1 MIRHHPD
8 DSLLMAL
15 AAGSIPRG
23 PSVVVAAHVERCGE
37 CLRKFREFEA
47 VGGLLLDQIEPVA
60 LSPEALARALKRINA
75 EQARAPVISSPVAV
89 PSRLLADLPA
99 GVSWPRSLIGSTI
112 KPWRRLGPGVR
123 WSRVVL
129 SDRSANVHL
138 LRVAAGK
145 RLPVHGHH
153 GGELSQV
160 LHGAYSDCDERIG
173 IGDFVQADDA
183 DHHQPVVTAESECL
197 CLISVEGH
205 VAFDRPLAR
214 VLGSLLGM

>member
-15 AAGSIPRG
+15 AAGSVPRG
-23 PSVVVAAHVERCGE
+23 PSVVVAAHVERCGR

-47 VGGLLLDQIEPVA
+47 VGGLLLDQIEPAA
-60 LSPEALARALKRINA
+60 LSPEALTRTLRRING
-75 EQARAPVISSPVAV
+75 EQAREPVNSFASPAPN
-89 PSRLLADLPA
+89 RLLAELPA
-99 GVSWPRSLIGSTI
+99 GVSWPRSLVGSTI

-123 WSRVVL
+123 WTRVAL

-145 RLPVHGHH
+145 RLPVHGHR

-160 LHGAYSDCDERIG
+160 LCGAYTDCDERFG
-173 IGDFVQADDA
+173 VGDFVQADDT
-183 DHHQPVVTAESECL
+183 DHHQPVVTSESECL

-205 VAFDRPLAR
+205 VAFDGPLAR